1 MKLIIIPAL
10 AAATL
15 CSLIPPGVSAGQTM
29 PTLTLSEACDPV
41 VGQGIQPELRVTVTG
56 VAPFAPV
63 SGSIQPPSGS
73 VISGTVFANDL
84 GVSSIGVL
92 GGRGLYIVTI
102 TSPFTAVQSFTV
114 RCLPK
119 DTAECK
125 NGGWQSYG
133 IFKNQGDCVSFIAT
147 GDKNPPATSPS
158 PAL

>member
-1 MKLIIIPAL
+1 MMRIIVPAL
-10 AAATL
+10 AAAAL
-15 CSLIPPGVSAGQTM
+15 CSLIAPGASAGQTT

-63 SGSIQPPSGS
+63 SGSIQTPSGN
-73 VISGTVFANDL
+73 VISGTLSANAL
-84 GVSSIGVL
+84 GVSFVGVL
-92 GGRGLYIVTI
+92 GGRGLYTVTI

-125 NGGWQSYG
+125 NGGWQTFG
-133 IFKNQGDCVSFIAT
+133 VFKNQGDCVSFVAT
-147 GDKNPPATSPS
+147 GGKNPPSGP
-158 PAL
+158 